1 MLNLCMNTLSGSVLR
16 LSDHHG
22 NETVKINTFF
32 KPLFNKGHEEQCILF
47 HSYVQYIHFS
57 PVQPQSDRMDSE
69 KLEVL
74 GPLVVIRR
82 GSIVLTQIYPS
93 QTLKTDVAESEILSF
108 LVHAF
113 FLKT

>member
-57 PVQPQSDRMDSE
+57 PVQPQSDLMDSE
-69 KLEVL
+69 KPGGFRAPGGDKE
-74 GPLVVIRR
+74 GQHCFDP
-82 GSIVLTQIYPS
+82 
-93 QTLKTDVAESEILSF
+93 DLS
-108 LVHAF
+108 LPNI
-113 FLKT
+113 KN